1 MKVGLSLHRAL
12 SKSDI
17 TLILP
22 HILPLSFN
30 FVANCWK
37 HPLHLLCTRGTLR
50 RDRWRATR
58 SGNHGVRARTRGVTR
73 DARAHSPP
81 SPPDTKTLI
90 FLLSSIQECA
100 RRRDTQNLIRSASWY
115 CYRAENRISRDA
127 ACVDQIELRM
137 ATYKRHS
144 CRENPSS
151 SFVLVGF
158 PSQRARKTR
167 GIGNCVLPHL
177 VGNTLSSAPL
187 DKFLFYY

>member
-1 MKVGLSLHRAL
+1 MPSSISLTKIIRYLEGRPPCIAL
-12 SKSDI
+12 YQNQTSHSFCLTSCHSHSI
-17 TLILP
+17 SWLIAG
-22 HILPLSFN
+22 N
-30 FVANCWK
+30 T
-37 HPLHLLCTRGTLR
+37 LCTRGTLR

-127 ACVDQIELRM
+127 ACV
-137 ATYKRHS
+137 
-144 CRENPSS
+144 
-151 SFVLVGF
+151 
-158 PSQRARKTR
+158 
-167 GIGNCVLPHL
+167 
-177 VGNTLSSAPL
+177 
-187 DKFLFYY
+187 